1 MPVANLPLQDGRHE
15 VARAMSEES
24 LKTYEPDLQ
33 TDPGASLL
41 AILRRRWIVLVLC
54 AIAFPAAAFV
64 WASQQEK
71 VYSAQTSVLLNQ
83 ANLANSLTDTP
94 DPSLRVDR
102 DRQAKTQIEIAKIPE
117 IGERTLKKLN
127 ITDMTSAQLAEA
139 TSITAETGSDV
150 LIIEVQDS
158 DPKRAIAL
166 AATYAHQY
174 TGMRSRI
181 DTRALATTLAEVRER
196 LDQKNLGKDLRDS
209 LESKEATLSTLQT
222 LQTRNSQ
229 VIRPAVTATQ
239 IEPTPA
245 RDAGLALILGLIV
258 GCALALAIDTRDRRI
273 RGASQLAAAWN
284 MPLLGRVPPI
294 RSGQAGAI
302 AMITDPGGYEAD
314 AYRFVVSSIEFA
326 APDRPR
332 TLLVTSAS
340 DHEGRSRTAA
350 NLAVAFARAGEHVL
364 AIDLDFSGAGMSDF
378 FAVTGRP
385 GASDFATDAVGW
397 SDATVQVAIAANPS
411 MNGNS
416 GIAAGLGIGTLTV
429 MTSGTMPAS
438 PSDFVG
444 SASVRGLLE
453 GVSTTFDRIVIDA
466 PGLLGA
472 SDAALISHSVDAV
485 VVVADVNEL
494 SEEAVSECDRILD
507 RVPVPKVG
515 LLSTEDA
522 TAKNILKRPARSA
535 GRAVGRD
542 QPVQVGGNGH

>member
-1 MPVANLPLQDGRHE
+1 MI
-15 VARAMSEES
+15 EES
-24 LKTYEPDLQ
+24 LKTYEPALQ
-33 TDPGASLL
+33 SDPGASLI
-41 AILRRRWIVLVLC
+41 AILRRRWVVILLC
-54 AIAFPAAAFV
+54 AIVFPAAAFL
-64 WASQQEK
+64 WSSQQEK
-71 VYSAQTSVLLNQ
+71 VYSAQSSVLLNQ
-83 ANLANSLTDTP
+83 ASLANSLTDTP

-127 ITDMTSAQLAEA
+127 IADLTQEQLADA
-139 TSITAETGSDV
+139 TTITAETGSDV
-150 LIIEVQDS
+150 LIIEVQDG
-158 DPKRAIAL
+158 DPRRAIAL

-174 TGMRSRI
+174 TGMRARI

-196 LDQKNLGKDLRDS
+196 LDGKHLGSDLRDS
-209 LESKEATLSTLQT
+209 LKSKEATLSTLQT

-258 GCALALAIDTRDRRI
+258 GCALALAIDARDRRI

-284 MPLLGRVPPI
+284 LPLLGRVPPI

-302 AMITDPGGYEAD
+302 AMIADPDGDEAD
-314 AYRFVVSSIEFA
+314 AYRFVVSSIEA
-326 APDRPR
+326 AASDRPR
-332 TLLVTSAS
+332 TLLVVSAS
-340 DHEGRSRTAA
+340 DREGRSRTAA

-364 AIDLDFSGAGMSDF
+364 AIDLDFSGTGMSDF
-378 FAVTGRP
+378 FAATGRP

-397 SDATVQVAIAANPS
+397 SDAAVQVAIAADPS

-429 MTSGTMPAS
+429 LTSGTMPAS

-444 SASVRGLLE
+444 SASVRGLIE
-453 GVSTTFDRIVIDA
+453 GVSKTFDRVVIDA

-485 VVVADVNEL
+485 VVVADVKQL
-494 SEEAVSECDRILD
+494 SEEAVFECDRILD
-507 RVPVPKVG
+507 RVPAPKVG

-522 TAKNILKRPARSA
+522 TARKILKRPARSA
-535 GRAVGRD
+535 GRAPGRD
-542 QPVQVGGNGH
+542 QPVHVGGTGY